1 MKAMTG
7 SETFAAAIARH
18 TAQDGMFGCALP
30 GVTLIRWSSP
40 TLPMPVI
47 YEPTVCFIAQG
58 RKRAALGSTAFDY
71 DSARFLIASV
81 GLPVMGSVIEA
92 SPEAPYLSLQLDLDL
107 TALSDLAIRHPPAP
121 GEETATPAGLTL
133 NAMTPA
139 LLDAVI
145 RLVRLLDTPAD
156 IDALAPLTIREILYR
171 LLTGSQG
178 GIIRHMAQADSR
190 LSQIARAI
198 IWIRTQ
204 YRDPCRIDDAADI
217 AGMSKSSFHQHFRAI
232 TAMSPIEFRTQLR
245 MQEARRLMVSE
256 ALDAASAGFQV
267 GYGSP
272 SQFSRDYSRLF
283 GAPPAADAVRLRAAA
298 A

>member
-1 MKAMTG
+1 MTG
-7 SETFAAAIARH
+7 LETFAAAIARH
-18 TAQDGMFGCALP
+18 TPQDGMFGCALP

-58 RKRAALGSTAFDY
+58 RKRAALGTTAYDY
-71 DSARFLIASV
+71 DPARFLIASV

-92 SPEAPYLSLQLDLDL
+92 SPAEPYLSLQLDLDIA
-107 TALSDLAIRHPPAP
+107 ALSELAIRHPADP
-121 GEETATPAGLTL
+121 GEEPAMPAGLTL
-133 NAMTPA
+133 NAMTPP

-145 RLVRLLDTPAD
+145 RLVSLLDTPAD

-171 LLTGSQG
+171 LLTGPQG

-204 YRDPCRIDDAADI
+204 YRDPCRIDEAAEI
-217 AGMSKSSFHQHFRAI
+217 AGMSRSSFHRHFRAI

-256 ALDAASAGFQV
+256 AMDAASAGFQV

-283 GAPPAADAVRLRAAA
+283 GVPPASDAARLRAAVDA
-298 A
+298 

>member
-1 MKAMTG
+1 MTG
-7 SETFAAAIARH
+7 LETFAAAIARH
-18 TAQDGMFGCALP
+18 TPQDGMFDCALP
-30 GVTLIRWSSP
+30 GVTLIRWSFPS
-40 TLPMPVI
+40 LPMPVI
-47 YEPTVCFIAQG
+47 YEPTLCFIAQG
-58 RKRAALGSTAFDY
+58 RKRAGLGNISYDY
-71 DSARFLIASV
+71 DPARFLIASV

-92 SPEAPYLSLQLDLDL
+92 SAEAPYLSLQLDLDIA
-107 TALSDLAIRHPPAP
+107 ALSDLAIRHPAADD
-121 GEETATPAGLTL
+121 EETALPAGLTL

-145 RLVRLLDTPAD
+145 RLVSLLDTPAD

-171 LLTGSQG
+171 LLTGSEG

-204 YRDPCRIDDAADI
+204 YRDPCRIDDAAEV
-217 AGMSKSSFHQHFRAI
+217 AGMSRSSFHQHFRAI

-256 ALDAASAGFQV
+256 AMDAATAGFQV

-283 GAPPAADAVRLRAAA
+283 GAPPAADALRLRAAA
-298 A
+298 DA